1 MEYRGNEIRVLDAAR
16 RRYPAGTRVC
26 ITRGRHAGELAVVES
41 IDDATFHELGEVVV
55 WVDRGR
61 DGEYLPCP
69 VMINELAPAI
79 QPLSSRS
86 RGVRKRGVTRT
97 APIVPASL
105 SAS

>member
-16 RRYPAGTRVC
+16 RRNPVGTRVR
-26 ITRGRHAGELAVVES
+26 IARGRYAGELAVVES
-41 IDDATFHELGEVVV
+41 IDDATFHELGEVVL

-61 DGEYLPCP
+61 DGEYLPCS
-69 VMINELAPAI
+69 VMINEVTPTTHA
-79 QPLSSRS
+79 LSSRS